1 MRWRTVDKTDAT
13 FASLVADGRRLG
25 LEPGDTVMLHASL
38 RAVGPV
44 LGGPNVLIDALRDV
58 IGPGGT
64 LMMYAGC
71 QPPYDHIGRGGF
83 DDETLAFIEA
93 NLPPFDP
100 AASLAD
106 RDHGALAEMLRTHP
120 GTVCS
125 GNPPARMAALG
136 AKAAFLTDDHPL
148 DYGYGPGSPLAK
160 LCEAGGR
167 VMLIG
172 SDHDA
177 VTLLHYAE
185 HLAPIDNKRLLRLKV
200 PIAGKGWIAIEE
212 YDTTSRG
219 IVDWPDRFFA
229 TIVDD
234 FLAKEG
240 ITAGRLGRAATVLF
254 GAQALVD
261 HAVPMMVRE
270 AVR

>member
-1 MRWRTVDKTDAT
+1 MDKTAAT
-13 FASLVADGRRLG
+13 FDSLVADGRRLG
-25 LEPGDTVMLHASL
+25 LEPGDTVMMHASM
-38 RAVGPV
+38 RAVGPI
-44 LGGPNVLIDALRDV
+44 LGGPDVLIDALREV
-58 IGPGGT
+58 VGPNGT

-100 AASLAD
+100 ASSRAD
-106 RDHGALAEMLRTHP
+106 RDHGILAEFLRTYP

-125 GNPPARMAALG
+125 DNPPARMAALG
-136 AKAAFLTDDHPL
+136 GRAEELTADHPM
-148 DYGYGPGSPLAK
+148 DFGYGPGSPLAK
-160 LCEAGGR
+160 LCEAAGK

-177 VTLLHYAE
+177 VTLLHHAE
-185 HLAPIDNKRLLRLKV
+185 HLAPIPDKRILRLKV
-200 PIAGKGWIAIEE
+200 PVAGKGWVDIEE

-219 IVDWPDRFFA
+219 IVDWPERFFA

-234 FLAKEG
+234 LLAKEG
-240 ITAGRLGRAATVLF
+240 IAAGRLGRAATVLF

-261 HAVPMMVRE
+261 HALPMMVRE
-270 AVR
+270 AAS

>member
-1 MRWRTVDKTDAT
+1 MDKNAAT

-25 LEPGDTVMLHASL
+25 LQPGDTVMMHASL

-58 IGPGGT
+58 IGPDGT

-71 QPPYDHIGRGGF
+71 QPPYDHIGRGEF
-83 DDETLAFIEA
+83 DDETLAFVEA

-106 RDHGALAEMLRTHP
+106 RDHGALAEILRTYP

-125 GNPPARMAALG
+125 DNPPARMAALG
-136 AKAAFLTDDHPL
+136 GRAVELTADHPL

-160 LCEAGGR
+160 LCEVGGK

-200 PIAGKGWIAIEE
+200 PIAGKGWVEIEE
-212 YDTTSRG
+212 YDTTSKG

-234 FLAKEG
+234 FLTKEG
-240 ITAGRLGRAATVLF
+240 IATGRLGRAETVLF
-254 GAQALVD
+254 SAQALVD
-261 HAVPMMVRE
+261 HALPLMVSE
-270 AVR
+270 AG